1 MKGGVLVFFISPAAT
16 KTTMRG
22 CKYNESDRN
31 KVTHLLA
38 AGMTSKQINA
48 QTGIPIRTIDDWK
61 KSCEKTKDFAELR
74 EDYKKRFEETT
85 SDCINKGINLIQK
98 NFDRAID
105 AHEALDELLKDYMA
119 ACEEDGEEL
128 SNEQIKALAKKISA
142 LKCEDTAKI
151 ANTVGI
157 LYDKRALSQGKETS
171 RVSVTFEDFPE

>member
-1 MKGGVLVFFISPAAT
+1 MKGGVSVFSSAPPPLC
-16 KTTMRG
+16 KMRG

-31 KVTHLLA
+31 KVIHLLA

-61 KSCEKTKDFAELR
+61 KSCEKSEDFAKLR
-74 EDYKKRFEETT
+74 EDYKKKFEETT